1 MKHYGT
7 KVSNGLGLG
16 KCVIIND
23 VVPEVNDSKINS
35 TSIDNEILK
44 VNNSIDEC
52 IKSYENIINSLVDED
67 LKQLCDFNKMVLKAK
82 SLKTDIENN
91 IRENLIN
98 GAYAITS
105 YFNKKADDLSKSDN
119 NYLKERS
126 TDIIDIKDK
135 VLKSFMGIK
144 SFDLS
149 EIKEDSILV
158 AHEITPNILLSGDLY
173 YVKGIISEIGGKTS
187 HVGILANT
195 LGIPAVFGIKDNIK
209 IFSDGELLF
218 INGNSSYVEN
228 ELDFSEINNIKEL
241 IKKEIEIKKELDQ
254 ISDKAYTIDNK
265 YFEVCANSGDLVE
278 LDKIDKNKIDGVG
291 LFRTEFLYLNKQ
303 VPPTEEYLFN
313 VFKNFAEKL
322 GDKKVIIRTLDIG
335 GDKKCSYIDIPKEE
349 NPFLGYRAIRY
360 CIDNKELFKTLLK
373 AILRASVYGNI
384 SIMYPMI
391 SSLEDIKA
399 CNAILNEA
407 KSDLDGEEKIY
418 NKNINV
424 GVMVEIPSI
433 AVCAEEII
441 KYVDFF
447 SIGTND
453 LVQYTLAVD
462 RVNPHVSKYYN
473 WFNPGVIK
481 LIKNTIDSTKKYEN
495 KFTGMCGELAADP
508 LGIILLVGLGLDE
521 FSVNINS
528 VNKVKKLISLLN
540 YEDTNKFVNELLEL
554 DSSLE
559 IEKKLDEFAKKN
571 FGKYY

>member
-1 MKHYGT
+1 M
-7 KVSNGLGLG
+7 
-16 KCVIIND
+16 
-23 VVPEVNDSKINS
+23 
-35 TSIDNEILK
+35 
-44 VNNSIDEC
+44 
-52 IKSYENIINSLVDED
+52 
-67 LKQLCDFNKMVLKAK
+67 
-82 SLKTDIENN
+82 
-91 IRENLIN
+91 
-98 GAYAITS
+98 
-105 YFNKKADDLSKSDN
+105 
-119 NYLKERS
+119 
-126 TDIIDIKDK
+126 
-135 VLKSFMGIK
+135 
-144 SFDLS
+144 
-149 EIKEDSILV
+149 
-158 AHEITPNILLSGDLY
+158 
-173 YVKGIISEIGGKTS
+173 
-187 HVGILANT
+187 
-195 LGIPAVFGIKDNIK
+195 
-209 IFSDGELLF
+209 
-218 INGNSSYVEN
+218 
-228 ELDFSEINNIKEL
+228 
-241 IKKEIEIKKELDQ
+241 
-254 ISDKAYTIDNK
+254 
-265 YFEVCANSGDLVE
+265 
-278 LDKIDKNKIDGVG
+278 
-291 LFRTEFLYLNKQ
+291 NKQ

>member
-1 MKHYGT
+1 
-7 KVSNGLGLG
+7 
-16 KCVIIND
+16 
-23 VVPEVNDSKINS
+23 
-35 TSIDNEILK
+35 
-44 VNNSIDEC
+44 
-52 IKSYENIINSLVDED
+52 
-67 LKQLCDFNKMVLKAK
+67 
-82 SLKTDIENN
+82 
-91 IRENLIN
+91 
-98 GAYAITS
+98 
-105 YFNKKADDLSKSDN
+105 
-119 NYLKERS
+119 
-126 TDIIDIKDK
+126 
-135 VLKSFMGIK
+135 
-144 SFDLS
+144 
-149 EIKEDSILV
+149 
-158 AHEITPNILLSGDLY
+158 
-173 YVKGIISEIGGKTS
+173 
-187 HVGILANT
+187 
-195 LGIPAVFGIKDNIK
+195 
-209 IFSDGELLF
+209 
-218 INGNSSYVEN
+218 
-228 ELDFSEINNIKEL
+228 
-241 IKKEIEIKKELDQ
+241 
-254 ISDKAYTIDNK
+254 
-265 YFEVCANSGDLVE
+265 
-278 LDKIDKNKIDGVG
+278 
-291 LFRTEFLYLNKQ
+291 
-303 VPPTEEYLFN
+303 
-313 VFKNFAEKL
+313 
-322 GDKKVIIRTLDIG
+322 
-335 GDKKCSYIDIPKEE
+335 
-349 NPFLGYRAIRY
+349 
-360 CIDNKELFKTLLK
+360 
-373 AILRASVYGNI
+373 
-384 SIMYPMI
+384 MYPMI

-508 LGIILLVGLGLDE
+508 LGVILLVGIGLDE